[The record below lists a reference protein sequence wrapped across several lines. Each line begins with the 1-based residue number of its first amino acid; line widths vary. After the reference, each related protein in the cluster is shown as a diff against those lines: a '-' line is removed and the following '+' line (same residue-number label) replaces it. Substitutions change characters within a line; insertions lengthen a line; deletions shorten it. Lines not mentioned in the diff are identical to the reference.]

1 MNEFLAAH
9 IVEVGIG
16 VAVIA
21 AVAVFVG
28 RWLARRSR
36 MKTEEQDKKLRA
48 HFEELKKEA
57 APVISLASS
66 LTQMTCSGKI
76 VGSEQAEGPGVTLKG
91 IKTVQMTDDFTAH
104 FPEQADR
111 WMEWEQSA
119 SAHNANCEN
128 FRLRVK
134 NAVESKGIPV
144 EGDRRSKSATCVY
157 SDALDALFSRW
168 KELASNKHPWPDFQ
182 DIDAEPFDGGS
193 MLYLKEW
200 RANAIAFADTE
211 DGQEKCKVVL
221 SEVADDV
228 ENQREAAKVLD
239 DANKLVSEARSF
251 AEQVK
256 SELEDMDKSW
266 SSKKKDKFKVLVKT
280 CPGCKELF

>member
-36 MKTEEQDKKLRA
+36 MKTEGQDKKLRE
-48 HFEELKKEA
+48 HFEELKGEI

-66 LTQMTCSGKI
+66 LVQITCSGKI
-76 VGSEQAEGPGVTLKG
+76 VGREQMEGTDITLKG
-91 IKTVQMTDDFTAH
+91 IKTVQISDNFAAH
-104 FPEQADR
+104 FPEKADR
-111 WMEWEQSA
+111 WMAWEQIA

-128 FRLRVK
+128 FRWRVK
-134 NAVESKGIPV
+134 SAIESKGIPV

-157 SDALDALFSRW
+157 NDALDALFSRW
-168 KELASNKHPWPDFQ
+168 KEIATNNRLWPDFQ
-182 DIDAEPFDGGS
+182 DIDAELLDGGS
-193 MLYLKEW
+193 ILYLKEW
-200 RANAIAFADTE
+200 RASAIAFADTE

-221 SEVADDV
+221 SEVANDV

-239 DANKLVSEARSF
+239 DADKLVNKARSF
-251 AEQVK
+251 AEQVR
-256 SELEDMDKSW
+256 SELEDIDKSW
-266 SSKKKDKFKVLVKT
+266 LSRKENKFKRLMKT